1 VALPQQH
8 RLKGRRVFD
17 RLYRQGRR
25 YQGPGLLLRVLEAD
39 PSLLP
44 PRKPTGT
51 PTGKPRSGAA
61 GKPPAAS
68 PWRCGV
74 VVSSKVSKLAVR
86 RNRLRRLFHD
96 HLRRHPPTPEQPL
109 WLLITLKPGCLER
122 SDDQLLGECAQLLR
136 QAGLLLDPGGQGGE
150 QTRDQ

>member
-1 VALPQQH
+1 MALPQQH

-25 YQGPGLLLRVLEAD
+25 FQGPGLLLRILEAD

-44 PRKPTGT
+44 PGT
-51 PTGKPRSGAA
+51 PAT
-61 GKPPAAS
+61 AS
-68 PWRCGV
+68 PWRCGI

-96 HLRRHPPTPEQPL
+96 HLRCHPPAPGQPL

-122 SDDQLLGECAQLLR
+122 SEDQLLGECAQLLR
-136 QAGLLLDPGGQGGE
+136 QAGLLHDPGGQGGE

>member
-8 RLKGRRVFD
+8 RLRGRRVFD

-25 YQGPGLLLRVLEAD
+25 FQGPSLVVRILAAD

-44 PRKPTGT
+44 PGT
-51 PTGKPRSGAA
+51 PPR
-61 GKPPAAS
+61 PS
-68 PWRCGV
+68 PWRCGI

-96 HLRRHPPTPEQPL
+96 QLLRHPPAPASPL

-122 SDDQLLGECAQLLR
+122 GEAQLLGECTHLLR

-150 QTRDQ
+150 QARDQ

>member
-1 VALPQQH
+1 MALPQQH

-25 YQGPGLLLRVLEAD
+25 FQGPGLLLRVLAAE

-44 PRKPTGT
+44 PGT
-51 PTGKPRSGAA
+51 PLSGTPST
-61 GKPPAAS
+61 PPTAS
-68 PWRCGV
+68 PWRCGI

-96 HLRRHPPTPEQPL
+96 QLLRDPPAPSHPL

-122 SDDQLLGECAQLLR
+122 GEAQLLGECTHLLR

-150 QTRDQ
+150 QARDQ

>member
-1 VALPQQH
+1 M
-8 RLKGRRVFD
+8 FD

-25 YQGPGLLLRVLEAD
+25 FQGPALVLRILAAE

-44 PRKPTGT
+44 PGT
-51 PTGKPRSGAA
+51 PPH
-61 GKPPAAS
+61 PS
-68 PWRCGV
+68 PWRCGI

-96 HLRRHPPTPEQPL
+96 QLLRHPPAPTSPL

-122 SDDQLLGECAQLLR
+122 GEAQLLGECTHLLR

-150 QTRDQ
+150 QA

>member
-1 VALPQQH
+1 MALPQQH

-25 YQGPGLLLRVLEAD
+25 YQGPGLLLRVLVAD

-44 PRKPTGT
+44 PRT
-51 PTGKPRSGAA
+51 PTGKPRG
-61 GKPPAAS
+61 GTPGTTPTAS
-68 PWRCGV
+68 PWRCGI

-96 HLRRHPPTPEQPL
+96 HLRRHPPTPDQPL

-122 SDDQLLGECAQLLR
+122 SDDQLLGECGQLLR

>member
-1 VALPQQH
+1 MALPQQH

-25 YQGPGLLLRVLEAD
+25 FQGPGLLLRVLAAE

-44 PRKPTGT
+44 PGT
-51 PTGKPRSGAA
+51 PLSGTPST
-61 GKPPAAS
+61 PPTAS
-68 PWRCGV
+68 PWRCGI

-96 HLRRHPPTPEQPL
+96 HLRRHPPAPTQPL

-122 SDDQLLGECAQLLR
+122 SEEQLLGECAQLLR
-136 QAGLLLDPGGQGGE
+136 QAGLLHDPGGQGGE
-150 QTRDQ
+150 QTRNQ

>member
-25 YQGPGLLLRVLEAD
+25 FQGPGLLLRVLAAE

-44 PRKPTGT
+44 PGT
-51 PTGKPRSGAA
+51 PPT
-61 GKPPAAS
+61 AS
-68 PWRCGV
+68 PWRCGI

-96 HLRRHPPTPEQPL
+96 HLRRHPPAPNQPL

-122 SDDQLLGECAQLLR
+122 SEDQLLGECAQLLR
-136 QAGLLLDPGGQGGE
+136 QAGLLDDPGGQGGE

>member
-25 YQGPGLLLRVLEAD
+25 FQGPGLLLRVLAAE

-44 PRKPTGT
+44 PGT
-51 PTGKPRSGAA
+51 PPT
-61 GKPPAAS
+61 AS
-68 PWRCGV
+68 PWRCGI

-96 HLRRHPPTPEQPL
+96 HLRRHPPAPSQPL

-122 SDDQLLGECAQLLR
+122 SEDQLLGECAQLLR
-136 QAGLLLDPGGQGGE
+136 QAGLLDDPGGQGGE

>member
-1 VALPQQH
+1 MALPQQH

-25 YQGPGLLLRVLEAD
+25 YQGSGLLLRVLAAD
-39 PSLLP
+39 PSLP
-44 PRKPTGT
+44 PPGT
-51 PTGKPRSGAA
+51 PPS
-61 GKPPAAS
+61 S
-68 PWRCGV
+68 WRCGI

-96 HLRRHPPTPEQPL
+96 HLRRQPPSPSQPL

-122 SDDQLLGECAQLLR
+122 SDDQLLGECDQLLR

-150 QTRDQ
+150 QARDQ

>member
-25 YQGPGLLLRVLEAD
+25 FQGPGLLLRILAAD

-44 PRKPTGT
+44 PGT
-51 PTGKPRSGAA
+51 PPT
-61 GKPPAAS
+61 AS
-68 PWRCGV
+68 PWRCGI

-86 RNRLRRLFHD
+86 RNRLRRLFHE
-96 HLRRHPPTPEQPL
+96 HLRRHPPASGQPL

-122 SDDQLLGECAQLLR
+122 SEDQLLGECSQLLR
-136 QAGLLLDPGGQGGE
+136 QAGLLHDPGGQGGE

>member
-1 VALPQQH
+1 MALPQQH

-25 YQGPGLLLRVLEAD
+25 YQGPGLLLRVLAAD

-44 PRKPTGT
+44 PGT
-51 PTGKPRSGAA
+51 PPT
-61 GKPPAAS
+61 AS
-68 PWRCGV
+68 PWRCGI
-74 VVSSKVSKLAVR
+74 VVSTKVSKLAVR

-96 HLRRHPPTPEQPL
+96 HLRRHPPTPDQPL

-122 SDDQLLGECAQLLR
+122 SEDQLLGECAQLLR

>member
-25 YQGPGLLLRVLEAD
+25 FQGPGLLLRVLAAD

-44 PRKPTGT
+44 PGT
-51 PTGKPRSGAA
+51 PPT
-61 GKPPAAS
+61 AS
-68 PWRCGV
+68 PWRCGI

-96 HLRRHPPTPEQPL
+96 HLRRHPPAPNQPL

-122 SDDQLLGECAQLLR
+122 SEDQLLGECAQLLR
-136 QAGLLLDPGGQGGE
+136 QAGLLDDPGGQGGE

>member
-1 VALPQQH
+1 MALPQQH

-25 YQGPGLLLRVLEAD
+25 YQGPGLLLRVLAAE

-44 PRKPTGT
+44 PGT
-51 PTGKPRSGAA
+51 PLAR
-61 GKPPAAS
+61 PPGIPHTAS
-68 PWRCGV
+68 PWRCGIV
-74 VVSSKVSKLAVR
+74 ISSKVSKLAVR

-96 HLRRHPPTPEQPL
+96 HLRRHPHTPNQPL

-122 SDDQLLGECAQLLR
+122 SEDQLLGECDQLLR

-150 QTRDQ
+150 QARDQ

>member
-1 VALPQQH
+1 MALPQQH

-25 YQGPGLLLRVLEAD
+25 FQGPGLLLRVLAAE

-44 PRKPTGT
+44 PGT
-51 PTGKPRSGAA
+51 PPT
-61 GKPPAAS
+61 AS
-68 PWRCGV
+68 PWRCGI

-96 HLRRHPPTPEQPL
+96 HLRRHPPAPNQPL

-122 SDDQLLGECAQLLR
+122 SEDQLLGECAQLLR
-136 QAGLLLDPGGQGGE
+136 QAGLLDDPGGQGGE

>member
-17 RLYRQGRR
+17 RLYRLGRR
-25 YQGPGLLLRVLEAD
+25 YQGPGLLLRVLAAD

-44 PRKPTGT
+44 PGT
-51 PTGKPRSGAA
+51 PPT
-61 GKPPAAS
+61 AS
-68 PWRCGV
+68 PWRCGI
-74 VVSSKVSKLAVR
+74 VVSGKVSKLAVR

-96 HLRRHPPTPEQPL
+96 HLRRHPPAPSQPL

-122 SDDQLLGECAQLLR
+122 SEDQLLGECVQLLR

>member
-25 YQGPGLLLRVLEAD
+25 YQGPGLLLRVLAAD

-44 PRKPTGT
+44 PGT
-51 PTGKPRSGAA
+51 PPT
-61 GKPPAAS
+61 AS
-68 PWRCGV
+68 PWRCGI
-74 VVSSKVSKLAVR
+74 VVSTKVSKLAVR

-96 HLRRHPPTPEQPL
+96 HLRRHPPTPDQPL

>member
-1 VALPQQH
+1 MALPQQH

-25 YQGPGLLLRVLEAD
+25 FQGPGLLLRVLAAD

-44 PRKPTGT
+44 PGT
-51 PTGKPRSGAA
+51 PPT
-61 GKPPAAS
+61 AS
-68 PWRCGV
+68 PWRCGI

-96 HLRRHPPTPEQPL
+96 HLRRHPPAPNQPL

-122 SDDQLLGECAQLLR
+122 SEDQLLGECAQLLR
-136 QAGLLLDPGGQGGE
+136 QAGLLDDPGGQGGE

>member
-1 VALPQQH
+1 MALPQQH

-25 YQGPGLLLRVLEAD
+25 YQGPGLLLRVLAAE

-44 PRKPTGT
+44 PGT
-51 PTGKPRSGAA
+51 PLA
-61 GKPPAAS
+61 GPPGIPPTAS
-68 PWRCGV
+68 PWRCGIV
-74 VVSSKVSKLAVR
+74 ISSKVSKLAVR

-96 HLRRHPPTPEQPL
+96 HLRRHPPTPNQPL

-122 SDDQLLGECAQLLR
+122 SEDQLLGECDQLLR
-136 QAGLLLDPGGQGGE
+136 QAGLLIDHGGQGGE
-150 QTRDQ
+150 QARDQ

>member
-25 YQGPGLLLRVLEAD
+25 YQGAALLLRVLPAD

-44 PRKPTGT
+44 PGT
-51 PTGKPRSGAA
+51 PST
-61 GKPPAAS
+61 AS
-68 PWRCGV
+68 SWRCGI

-86 RNRLRRLFHD
+86 RNRLRRVFHD
-96 HLRRHPPTPEQPL
+96 HLRRHPPAPEQPL

-122 SDDQLLGECAQLLR
+122 SEAELLGECGQLLR

>member
-1 VALPQQH
+1 MALPQQH

-25 YQGPGLLLRVLEAD
+25 FQGPALLLRVLAAD
-39 PSLLP
+39 ASLLP
-44 PRKPTGT
+44 PGT
-51 PTGKPRSGAA
+51 PNP
-61 GKPPAAS
+61 AS
-68 PWRCGV
+68 PWRCGI

-96 HLRRHPPTPEQPL
+96 HLRRHPPVPSHPL

-122 SDDQLLGECAQLLR
+122 SEDQLLGECVHLLA
-136 QAGLLLDPGGQGGE
+136 QAGLLHDPGGQGGE

>member
-1 VALPQQH
+1 VALPQKH
-8 RLKGRRVFD
+8 RLRGRRVFD

-25 YQGPGLLLRVLEAD
+25 FQGPALVLRVLKAD
-39 PSLLP
+39 PSLLQPGTP
-44 PRKPTGT
+44 PR
-51 PTGKPRSGAA
+51 
-61 GKPPAAS
+61 AS
-68 PWRCGV
+68 LWRCGL

-96 HLRRHPPTPEQPL
+96 QLLRQPPAPAHPL

-122 SDDQLLGECAQLLR
+122 GEAQLLGECTHLLS

-150 QTRDQ
+150 QT